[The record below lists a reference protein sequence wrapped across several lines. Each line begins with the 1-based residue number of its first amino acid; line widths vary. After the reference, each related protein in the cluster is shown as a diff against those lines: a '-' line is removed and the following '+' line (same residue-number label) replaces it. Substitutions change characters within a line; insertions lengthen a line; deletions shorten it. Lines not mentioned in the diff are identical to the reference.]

1 MNPTPDEL
9 RRQIVALVAD
19 ALDRDASEV
28 SPNASLIDDL
38 GAESIDFLDL
48 QFRIE
53 SAFGLKFTD
62 EELWR
67 GSFDPADPR
76 WVTGGRLTP
85 EAVALVRRRQPGYP
99 WERFAGGIAVS
110 DLPRLLTVETIVD
123 QLAQRLT
130 AGGAP
135 AASGARGD

>member
-67 GSFDPADPR
+67 GSFDLADPR

-85 EAVALVRRRQPGYP
+85 EAIALVRRRQPGYA

-123 QLAQRLT
+123 QLAQRL
-130 AGGAP
+130 
-135 AASGARGD
+135 AASGAPAD

>member
-1 MNPTPDEL
+1 MKPTRDAL
-9 RRQIVALVAD
+9 RQQIAALVAD
-19 ALDRDASEV
+19 ALDRDAGDV

-48 QFRIE
+48 QFRVE

-67 GSFDPADPR
+67 GSFDLADPR
-76 WVTGGRLTP
+76 WVQGGRLTP
-85 EAVALVRRRQPGYP
+85 EAVELVRQRQPGYP
-99 WERFAGGIAVS
+99 WERFAAGIAVA

-123 QLAQRLT
+123 QLEQRLAVT
-130 AGGAP
+130 GAP
-135 AASGARGD
+135 TD